1 MPNRHYMINT
11 LYESN
16 TDEDSWTILENLSLM
31 IQKLHEALKNLLQD
45 WSY

>member
-1 MPNRHYMINT
+1 MINT

-45 WSY
+45 WFY